1 MKNYAVVLF
10 SLLMFSTTGQ
20 IVESFGLKTD
30 TADYKRLAVDRID
43 VSRAKLPSASS
54 MADYLPPIKSQGNL
68 GSCTAWSTCYYAYTV
83 VKRIESGTNTPA
95 FSPLSLYNRIKI
107 DANEDPCS
115 GGSYINHAL
124 NKLKAKGAPYSSSY
138 AHSEYCGDYPDY
150 RSYSNSLYKFAKLD
164 IDKDQIR
171 TALHAKEPVV
181 IAIKTWKFNKED
193 NKVCPKCS
201 TNSYSSLNAQRFI
214 TDGGLW
220 QFTKPYAANT
230 GGHAMCIVGYD
241 DYKFGGAFLV
251 VNSWGKDWGKDGF
264 MWLRYKDLRLFVYE
278 AFHLIPKSIAD
289 NTPEIDTYEG
299 YTTKTIKF
307 KNNTDKVVY
316 FCLAYNTYG
325 GWISKGQ
332 YRAAAYGETELDIS
346 KRTSNDIYW
355 MAKTGGGSLRWTS
368 EEENG
373 GKSFCTHPSE
383 AFEYTSSSSCPK
395 RVVFHKKSPR
405 NNDEIETQG
414 IQHSKNRGDGKDLFS
429 YKDNPDRTINANV
442 EWNGE
447 FPLIDPVNEK
457 IIIWGD
463 EDENTL
469 FDIWYIDDKN
479 TVIAT
484 KGNKQE
490 IAERNS
496 IKFSNERNAQNYLKS
511 IKK

>member
-1 MKNYAVVLF
+1 MKNYTAVLF
-10 SLLMFSTTGQ
+10 SLLLFTTTGQ
-20 IVESFGLKTD
+20 IVESFGLRKD
-30 TADYKRLAVDRID
+30 TADYKRLAVDRFD
-43 VSRAKLPSASS
+43 VSRAKLPSSVSLAN
-54 MADYLPPIKSQGNL
+54 YLPPILSQGNL
-68 GSCTAWSTCYYAYTV
+68 GSCVAWATCYYAFTA
-83 VKRIESGTNTPA
+83 VKRIESGTNTHA

-115 GGSYINHAL
+115 GGSYIVHAL
-124 NKLKAKGAPYSSSY
+124 NKLENKGAPYSSSY
-138 AHSEYCGDYPDY
+138 AHAEDCGNHPDY
-150 RSYSNSLYKFAKLD
+150 RSYSNSLYDWGVLD

-171 TALHAKEPVV
+171 AALHAKEPVV
-181 IAIKTWKFNKED
+181 IGFD
-193 NKVCPKCS
+193 G
-201 TNSYSSLNAQRFI
+201 YDI
-214 TDGGLW
+214 TDDYNALSSRCVSSDGLY
-220 QFTKPYAANT
+220 TYPRPYKEST
-230 GGHAMCIVGYD
+230 WGHAMVIIGYD

-264 MWLRYKDLRLFVYE
+264 MWLRYKDIRLFLDAAYRMV
-278 AFHLIPKSIAD
+278 PKSIAD
-289 NTPEIDTYEG
+289 NAPEIDTYEG

-316 FCLAYNTYG
+316 FCLAYNTSG
-325 GWISKGQ
+325 GWISKGY
-332 YRAAAYGETELDIS
+332 YRAAAYGEKELDIS

-355 MAKTGGGSLRWTS
+355 MAKNGDGSLRWSS

-414 IQHSKNRGDGKDLFS
+414 IKLAENRGDGKDLFS

-469 FDIWYIDDKN
+469 FDIWYIDNKN